1 MKSGWW
7 FTIESLDHGMQGFQ
21 RNSTVPFGQ
30 DIDPQSEQHA
40 GPFWTQWVS
49 HTYTP

>member
-40 GPFWTQWVS
+40 GPFWAQWVS

>member
-1 MKSGWW
+1 
-7 FTIESLDHGMQGFQ
+7 MQGFQ

-40 GPFWTQWVS
+40 GPLWAQWVS
-49 HTYTP
+49 HTYTPQQNMEDKPKTLSQIH